1 MTHWNDSSQRVKK
14 QKAYYN
20 TNLQSK
26 QPKKI
31 YKLYLKI
38 KTKEMGAGS
47 GDSRRR
53 EAFITDY

>member
-26 QPKKI
+26 QPKKNLQTI
-31 YKLYLKI
+31 PKNKN
-38 KTKEMGAGS
+38 
-47 GDSRRR
+47 
-53 EAFITDY
+53 